1 MPPTAR
7 LRDGRE
13 LPLIGLGVWEIAD
26 GEPTID
32 AVRWSLEAGYRHID
46 TARLYANERSVGE
59 GVRRSGVPREEV
71 WITTKLRPADFPRAE
86 RALARSVREL
96 GFEYVDLY
104 LVHWPVPGTVK
115 RTWKAM
121 ERLCESGIA
130 RTIGVSN
137 YSPAQLR
144 AVLDVASIPP
154 AVNQVKFSPFGFDE
168 SNLEFC
174 ARHEIVVEAYS
185 PLTRGRRLG
194 DARVGELAARY
205 ERSPAQVL
213 LRWALQK
220 GTVVLPKSANRERI
234 AENIAVFDF
243 ELSPAD
249 MQALDALNA
258 QPHRALEARIPRRRA
273 NEDPGAGAPRE
284 E

>member
-1 MPPTAR
+1 VPPTAR

-13 LPLIGLGVWEIAD
+13 LPLIGLGVWEIPD

-59 GVRRSGVPREEV
+59 GVRRSGIPREEV

-168 SNLEFC
+168 TNLEFC

-185 PLTRGRRLG
+185 PLTRGRRLA

-234 AENIAVFDF
+234 AENIAVFEF

-258 QPHRALEARIPRRRA
+258 RIPRRRA
-273 NEDPGAGAPRE
+273 NQDPGAGAARE